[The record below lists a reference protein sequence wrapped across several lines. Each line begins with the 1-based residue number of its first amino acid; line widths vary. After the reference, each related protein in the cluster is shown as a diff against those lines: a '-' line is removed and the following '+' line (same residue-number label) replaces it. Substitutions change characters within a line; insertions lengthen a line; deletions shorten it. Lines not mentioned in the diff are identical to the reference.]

1 MNPNARESSRS
12 PHPFSAAVLAVLAFT
27 ALYMVVALV
36 ASFQRKN
43 TEFLFYF
50 VVMCVLIAAVGLLHW
65 RVQLHLGA
73 LWGLSLWG
81 LAHMAGGLMPI
92 PETWPRLG
100 EKRVLYNL
108 WLIPNLFK
116 YDQLVHAAGFGL
128 VTWICW
134 MALNKAFARR
144 GVRLSPTFG
153 LLTLCVA
160 AGMGFGAMNEVVE
173 FIAVLSL
180 PGTNVGGYENTGW
193 DLVANMVGCIIAAL
207 IIAMCERHPDDA
219 HSPRL

>member
-1 MNPNARESSRS
+1 
-12 PHPFSAAVLAVLAFT
+12 
-27 ALYMVVALV
+27 
-36 ASFQRKN
+36 
-43 TEFLFYF
+43 
-50 VVMCVLIAAVGLLHW
+50 
-65 RVQLHLGA
+65 
-73 LWGLSLWG
+73 
-81 LAHMAGGLMPI
+81 MPI
-92 PETWPRLG
+92 PDAWPRLG

-134 MALNKAFARR
+134 MALRKAFDRR
-144 GVRLSPTFG
+144 GVPLSPTFG

-173 FIAVLSL
+173 FIAVLAL

-193 DLVANMVGCIIAAL
+193 DLVANTVGCVIAAVL
-207 IIAMCERHPDDA
+207 IAMCERHQTDTR
-219 HSPRL
+219 SPRL